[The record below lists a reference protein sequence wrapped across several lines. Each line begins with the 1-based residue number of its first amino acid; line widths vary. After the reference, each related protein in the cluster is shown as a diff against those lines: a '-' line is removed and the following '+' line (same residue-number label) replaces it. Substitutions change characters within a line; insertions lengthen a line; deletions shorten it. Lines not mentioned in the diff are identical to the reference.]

1 MLFRSLGL
9 FGLQLR
15 GFTNQ
20 EIRGLLAPL
29 LGFDQ
34 AHYPIGKMTYDLRR
48 LRLHRIIER
57 IPHSHTYRITT
68 TTTLRYCTVNC
79 VGSTTAWASAL

>member
-1 MLFRSLGL
+1 MTISAAAG
-9 FGLQLR
+9 QAR
-15 GFTNQ
+15 GPRARQ
-20 EIRGLLAPL
+20 RIAERGKV
-29 LGFDQ
+29 LGFLYID
-34 AHYPIGKMTYDLRR
+34 G
-48 LRLHRIIER
+48 HRIIER